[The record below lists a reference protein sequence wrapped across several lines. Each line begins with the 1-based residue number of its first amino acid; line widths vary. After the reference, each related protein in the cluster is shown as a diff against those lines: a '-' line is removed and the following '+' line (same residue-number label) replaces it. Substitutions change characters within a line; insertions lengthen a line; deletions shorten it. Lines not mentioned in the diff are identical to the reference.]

1 MSSPTVGTAGAYC
14 PGWELAF
21 PQGAGAARSAWRRL
35 PGGVPP
41 PPRAPMTSSRALR
54 PITSLR
60 AHEEVAEQLRRG
72 IALRIVGVGGALPP
86 ERDLARQFRVGRSTV
101 QKAIGL
107 LEAEGLVERRRGRGG
122 GTFLVDSGGPDGD
135 AARLVQSLRGNRAEI
150 EEALTFRLAVEPAAA
165 ALAALTSAG
174 EELGAIR
181 AAAAGAAA
189 ARSDSDFMEHDTAF
203 HLAVGRASGNRFF
216 AEGIE
221 RLRLVLNDVLAALPD
236 SEAWH
241 SWSREEHDWVVAAL
255 ARRDAETA
263 REAMAAHVLHADDA
277 IRALLRSL

>member
-1 MSSPTVGTAGAYC
+1 
-14 PGWELAF
+14 
-21 PQGAGAARSAWRRL
+21 
-35 PGGVPP
+35 
-41 PPRAPMTSSRALR
+41 MTPSRALR

-72 IALRIVGVGGALPP
+72 IALRIVGAGGVLPP
-86 ERDLARQFRVGRSTV
+86 ERDLARQFRVGRATV
-101 QKAIGL
+101 QKAIAL

-122 GTFLVDSGGPDGD
+122 GTFLVDAGRPDGD
-135 AARLVQSLRGNRAEI
+135 AARLVESLRESRPAI
-150 EEALTFRLAVEPAAA
+150 EEALAFRLAVEPAAA
-165 ALAALTSAG
+165 ALAALAAADG
-174 EELGAIR
+174 ELRAVRE
-181 AAAAGAAA
+181 AAAAAAA
-189 ARSDSDFMEHDTAF
+189 ARSDPEFMEHDTEF

-241 SWSREEHDWVVAAL
+241 SWSAEEHERVVSAL
-255 ARRDAETA
+255 SRRDAETA
-263 REAMAAHVLHADDA
+263 RDAMAAHVLHADDA

>member
-1 MSSPTVGTAGAYC
+1 MSPPLRASVSP
-14 PGWELAF
+14 
-21 PQGAGAARSAWRRL
+21 
-35 PGGVPP
+35 
-41 PPRAPMTSSRALR
+41 SRGLR

-72 IALRIVGVGGALPP
+72 IALRIVGVGGVLPP
-86 ERDLARQFRVGRSTV
+86 ERDLARQFRVGRATV
-101 QKAIGL
+101 QKAIAL
-107 LEAEGLVERRRGRGG
+107 LESEGLVERRRGRRG
-122 GTFLVDSGGPDGD
+122 GTFLVDSGGGDGN
-135 AARLVQSLRGNRAEI
+135 AAGLVESLRGNRAAI

-165 ALAALTSAG
+165 ALAALTSAE

-189 ARSDSDFMEHDTAF
+189 ARSDAEFMEHDTAF

-216 AEGIE
+216 AEGVE
-221 RLRLVLNDVLAALPD
+221 RLRLILNDVLAALPD
-236 SEAWH
+236 TEAWH
-241 SWSREEHDWVVAAL
+241 SWSREEHDRVVAAL

-263 REAMAAHVLHADDA
+263 RDAMAAHVLHADDA